1 MSFVNI
7 DCQPFAVSV
16 QQPVLFIEWPFLED
30 DVDHLSDHNWALCRP
45 SAFLWGIDRF
55 RLDTTFNEAN
65 LGDRV
70 WSAAEVHDETSACLL
85 PQLQVP

>member
-30 DVDHLSDHNWALCRP
+30 DVDHLSDHNWAQSCHYTP
-45 SAFLWGIDRF
+45 QK
-55 RLDTTFNEAN
+55 
-65 LGDRV
+65 
-70 WSAAEVHDETSACLL
+70 ACPVGYIGVSGL
-85 PQLQVP
+85 

>member
-30 DVDHLSDHNWALCRP
+30 DVDHLSDHNWAQ
-45 SAFLWGIDRF
+45 SG
-55 RLDTTFNEAN
+55 
-65 LGDRV
+65 
-70 WSAAEVHDETSACLL
+70 HK
-85 PQLQVP
+85 